1 MSISN
6 VVAKILEFLR
16 AGYPQGVPATDAFA
30 LLAILRRR
38 LSDEQVVQIATRL
51 AEQGDLSVDASDIAI
66 MITKVTDQTPS
77 PDEVERVA
85 KRLGIKD
92 WFINEDF
99 PPADGL

>member
-6 VVAKILEFLR
+6 VVAKILAFLC

-30 LLAILRRR
+30 LLALLRRR
-38 LSDEQVVQIATRL
+38 LSDEEVVQIATRL
-51 AEQGDLSVDASDIAI
+51 AEHGDLSVDATDIAT

-85 KRLGIKD
+85 KHLGSHG

-99 PPADGL
+99 PPADRL